1 MSRTDRTDRKTTDF
15 TALGELLPG
24 LVHAVPA
31 LEPVGRVSPVKR
43 RLIEAAEVL
52 RQGTD
57 IEEIGFQHSV
67 LCQTSLPYRATS
79 ERRWEAQNG
88 NVMLLVQAGE
98 AYDPLRKQWVEL
110 PLPFGPKARLIL
122 MYLNSE
128 AIRTQSPV
136 IDAGDSMT
144 AFLRQLQGREPNGD
158 EIRKFKQQLAALA
171 RAKISLAAAD
181 LPDKRTGI
189 AAAQQG
195 DLPIVKFI
203 ELWFHKDSKQRVL
216 WPDTLELTLDYFE
229 NLRTHAVP
237 LNQKAIAALSHS
249 AMALDVYAWLAQ
261 RLWRVSPAK
270 PSKIAWARLHQQ
282 FGTGYKHIR
291 QWRSV
296 FLKTLKDVQSQ
307 YPAARLDSDSGGLL
321 LRHSPPP
328 VRSIPPLRQ
337 KLIEPTGSL

>member
-1 MSRTDRTDRKTTDF
+1 MTDTRKDAGF
-15 TALGELLPG
+15 TPIADLLSS
-24 LVHAVPA
+24 VINAVPA
-31 LEPVGRVSPVKR
+31 REPTKSLSHVKR
-43 RLIEAAEVL
+43 RLVESAEAL
-52 RQGTD
+52 RQGD
-57 IEEIGFQHSV
+57 IDEIAFQHSV
-67 LCQTSLPYRATS
+67 LCQTSLPYRSTP

-98 AYDPLRKQWVEL
+98 AYDPIRKQWVEL

-128 AIRTQSPV
+128 AIRTQSPI

-144 AFLRQLQGREPNGD
+144 SFLRQLQGREPNGD

-171 RAKISLAAAD
+171 RAKISMAAAD
-181 LPDKRTGI
+181 LPLQVD
-189 AAAQQG
+189 AAVSAPHG

-216 WPDTLELTLDYFE
+216 WPETLELTRDYFE
-229 NLRTHAVP
+229 DLRMHAVP

-261 RLWRVSPAK
+261 RLWRVSPNRPYK
-270 PSKIAWARLHQQ
+270 VAWARLHQQ
-282 FGTGYKHIR
+282 FGSGYKQIR

-328 VRSIPPLRQ
+328 VRSLPPIRH
-337 KLIEPTGSL
+337 KLIDTTGSL